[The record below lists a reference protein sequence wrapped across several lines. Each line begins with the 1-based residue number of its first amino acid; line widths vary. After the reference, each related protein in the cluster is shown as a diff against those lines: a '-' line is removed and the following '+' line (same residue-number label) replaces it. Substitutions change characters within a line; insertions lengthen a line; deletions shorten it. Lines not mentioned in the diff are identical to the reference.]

1 MVSRGGGRFRRE
13 ERLKTLDVL
22 KSDGNQGSYTLRR
35 LSMKR
40 LNIIFLSLV
49 IMHAGVAWAIQ
60 NCLLN
65 TGHVDHGESS
75 HSHQA
80 PAHSET
86 IGVPKAFELSHSR
99 ASSLHCL
106 QSEHQIGPMAFPD
119 TPRLEVRIGSAQ
131 EKLSLLQSGLASIGE
146 PDHSG
151 LRDLFKWTSLSSTL
165 ASIARHLFLSVL
177 QI

>member
-1 MVSRGGGRFRRE
+1 MD
-13 ERLKTLDVL
+13 LL
-22 KSDGNQGSYTLRR
+22 KSDGNHASYNSVR

-40 LNIIFLSLV
+40 LNIIFLSLF
-49 IMHAGVAWAIQ
+49 IMHAGVVWAIQ
-60 NCLLN
+60 NCLRN

-106 QSEHQIGPMAFPD
+106 PSEHQIGPMVLPD
-119 TPRLEVRIGSAQ
+119 TPRLEVRIDSAQ
-131 EKLSLLQSGLASIGE
+131 EKLSLPPSGLASIGE
-146 PDHSG
+146 PEHSW
-151 LRDLFKWTSLSSTL
+151 LRDLFKWPPWSSTL
-165 ASIARHLFLSVL
+165 NRIGRRLFLSVL